1 MRQEIVADKEAHE
14 DPVVY
19 GPLQV
24 ELEAGRVGD
33 AGQLLGQVFF
43 EDGEAQKDV
52 LGLCGHVGV
61 CHLVVGAALL
71 ARHTCALLCNN

>member
-19 GPLQV
+19 SSLQV
-24 ELEAGRVGD
+24 ELETGRVGD
-33 AGQLLGQVFF
+33 AGQLLGQVLL
-43 EDGEAQKDV
+43 EDGEAQEDV

-61 CHLVVGAALL
+61 GHLVVGAALL
-71 ARHTCALLCNN
+71 ARYTGALLCNN